1 MNNAK
6 KNLQVNNLQLTMI
19 NKIQTLRK
27 LLCRCSYSFGIL
39 SKSQETSR
47 DVQQRC
53 MNPLSSRFMT
63 TDAQLGIKTQPLLDQ
78 IKFQI
83 NPHFNPWKGLFGVS
97 KFGVCF
103 MPSLES
109 QLRSD
114 MKK

>member
-1 MNNAK
+1 
-6 KNLQVNNLQLTMI
+6 
-19 NKIQTLRK
+19 
-27 LLCRCSYSFGIL
+27 
-39 SKSQETSR
+39 
-47 DVQQRC
+47 
-53 MNPLSSRFMT
+53 MT
-63 TDAQLGIKTQPLLDQ
+63 ADAQLGIKTQPLLDQ